1 MTIKAITV
9 DHNIGYGQMDT
20 YGNGEQELRI
30 TVNPELAQM
39 LQWWKEWGP
48 VFSDGSSTVQD
59 ALVQARVLHELA
71 KEQSTYPNT
80 YSWTETTL

>member
-1 MTIKAITV
+1 MIKSITV
-9 DHNIGYGQMDT
+9 DHQLGYGIMNDV
-20 YGNGEQELRI
+20 YGGQDIRI

-59 ALVQARVLHELA
+59 ALVQARVLHELG
-71 KEQSTYPNT
+71 KDQSKHLNI

>member
-1 MTIKAITV
+1 MIKAITV
-9 DHNIGYGQMDT
+9 DHQLGYGIMNDV
-20 YGNGEQELRI
+20 YGGQDIRI

-59 ALVQARVLHELA
+59 ALVQARVLHELG
-71 KEQSTYPNT
+71 KDQSKQLNI